1 MANYVEYKDATDTS
15 ASPSPALW
23 GDCPVNEIVGT
34 GNGVLQFEDF
44 LGGVLASA
52 TTGTLGTFLDAS
64 CTIGAANEVNGAVTV
79 THDGTIDDS
88 NSIFG
93 APAFQISQTSGDLW
107 FEARVKYSTVA
118 ADDYGFFVGLMDST
132 ACAVEVPLTGA
143 SALADVNLV
152 GFHKPEENS
161 TAFDTS
167 YKANS
172 VTAVEVNSNVGALV
186 ADTYVKLG
194 MRFDASDNSLSFYI
208 DGAKQAATKTIP
220 SAAGT
225 DFPNDVALKFMAT
238 QLAEDGVAYT
248 FTCDWIRIAQMRAR

>member
-1 MANYVEYKDATDTS
+1 MSNYVEYRDATDTS
-15 ASPSPALW
+15 ASPSPQIGA
-23 GDCPVNEIVGT
+23 DCPVNEIIGK
-34 GNGVLQFEDF
+34 GNGVYQFEDF
-44 LGGVLASA
+44 LGGAHASA
-52 TTGTLGTFLDAS
+52 TTGTIGTFLDAS
-64 CTIGAANEVNGAVTV
+64 CTIGPANEVNGAITV
-79 THDGTIDDS
+79 THDGTANDS

-93 APAFQISQTSGDLW
+93 APAFQISETNGSLW

-132 ACAVEVPLTGA
+132 ACSEIVPLTDA

-167 YKANS
+167 YKANG
-172 VTAVEVNSNVGALV
+172 VTAVEVNSNVGAL
-186 ADTYVKLG
+186 AASTYVKLG
-194 MRFDASDNSLSFYI
+194 MKYVAKTKVLEFYI

-225 DFPNDVALKFMAT
+225 DFPNDVALKFVAA
-238 QLAEDGVAYT
+238 QLAEDAVAYN
-248 FTCDWIRIAQMRAR
+248 FTCDWFRIAQMH